1 MCMYVEE
8 LQRISIEDV
17 IMDVQTEDVI
27 IPYMY
32 GLSINHIV
40 GNIYGARLGEY
51 DNNGSVIVIYGYLR
65 LVADDTLVDVG
76 VMGYDGDKGIVLW
89 ETTMGIIDGN
99 GIYYAKAEE

>member
-1 MCMYVEE
+1 MSDK
-8 LQRISIEDV
+8 INIADV
-17 IMDVQTEDVI
+17 IMDVQTEDII

-51 DNNGSVIVIYGYLR
+51 DDNGNTIGIYGYLR

-76 VMGYDGDKGIVLW
+76 VMGYNTVTGIVSW

-99 GIYYAKAEE
+99 GIYYAKEKE